1 MNDSQ
6 KEKLKREVNILKNL
20 NHPNIVQLFEVFE
33 DDKNIFLVM
42 ELCDGQ
48 ELFEEIC
55 QKIDRRETYSE
66 KDAAMIIKQVLSGI
80 AYCHDKDVAH
90 RDLKPEN
97 ILISKS
103 KQIKIIDFGLS
114 TRFYTLDRMNLNIGT
129 LAY

>member
-66 KDAAMIIKQVLSGI
+66 KDAALIIKQILSGI

-103 KQIKIIDFGLS
+103 K
-114 TRFYTLDRMNLNIGT
+114 
-129 LAY
+129 

>member
-1 MNDSQ
+1 
-6 KEKLKREVNILKNL
+6 
-20 NHPNIVQLFEVFE
+20 
-33 DDKNIFLVM
+33 M

-114 TRFYTLDRMNLNIGT
+114 TRFYTLDNRMNLNIGT